1 MDEVHAI
8 QISPPNRP
16 LNSCQMQSNTRNTW
30 VRGCYKITMH
40 GAQCAPY
47 RDMKIDFKRKQEGE

>member
-47 RDMKIDFKRKQEGE
+47 RDMKIDFKRK